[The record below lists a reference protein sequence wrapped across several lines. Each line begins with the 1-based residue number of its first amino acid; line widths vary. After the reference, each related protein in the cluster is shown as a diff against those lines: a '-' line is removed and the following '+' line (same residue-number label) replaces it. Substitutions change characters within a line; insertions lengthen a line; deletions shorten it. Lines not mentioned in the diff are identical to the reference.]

1 MESEGFKVEINVEEF
16 DRVAREV
23 FAPVYP
29 VIAEQIKQKTG
40 ITKGTCLDIGCGGG
54 YLGIALAGITELY
67 IYLFDKSPEM
77 LEIATRNI
85 AGHGLQK
92 RARTLLGDV
101 HEIPLK
107 DQSVDLVISRGSIFF
122 WENQQKA
129 FQEIYR
135 VLAPQGAAF
144 IGGGFG
150 NAELKKLIDAR
161 MVQKDSNWQERI
173 NKNIGENA
181 VESFVKTL
189 GAAGISKFE
198 INRGEAGLWITI
210 WK

>member
-1 MESEGFKVEINVEEF
+1 MEINIEEF

-23 FAPVYP
+23 FAPIYP

-40 ITKGTCLDIGCGGG
+40 ITRGTCLDAGCGGG
-54 YLGIALAGITELY
+54 YLGIALAGITELF

-77 LEIATRNI
+77 LEIAARNI
-85 AGHGLQK
+85 AAHGLQQ
-92 RARTLLGDV
+92 RSRTLLGDV

-107 DQSVDLVISRGSIFF
+107 DQSVDLVISRGSVFF
-122 WENQQKA
+122 WENQQRA

-150 NAELKKLIDAR
+150 DAELKKLIDAR
-161 MVQKDSNWQERI
+161 MAQKDSNWQERI
-173 NKNIGENA
+173 NKNIGKNA
-181 VESFVKTL
+181 IETFTKTL
-189 GAAGISKFE
+189 RAAAISIFE
-198 INRGEAGLWITI
+198 IDKGEAGLWILI

>member
-1 MESEGFKVEINVEEF
+1 MWPDVKEF

-40 ITKGTCLDIGCGGG
+40 ITRGICLDIGCGGG

-67 IYLFDKSPEM
+67 VYLLDKSPEM
-77 LEIATRNI
+77 LEIAARNI
-85 AGHGLQK
+85 ADHGLEK

-101 HEIPLK
+101 HEIPLRE
-107 DQSVDLVISRGSIFF
+107 QSVDLVISRGSIFLG
-122 WENQQKA
+122 EKKQKA

-135 VLAPQGAAF
+135 VLAPKGVAF
-144 IGGGFG
+144 IGGGLG
-150 NAELKKLIDAR
+150 NAQLRSMIKERMAKIDE
-161 MVQKDSNWQERI
+161 KWWERVHQNSGGNTI
-173 NKNIGENA
+173 ETWT
-181 VESFVKTL
+181 KTL
-189 GAAGISKFE
+189 REVEISNFE
-198 INRGEAGLWITI
+198 ITRGDDGLWITI

>member
-1 MESEGFKVEINVEEF
+1 MEINIEEF
-16 DRVAREV
+16 DQVAREV
-23 FAPVYP
+23 FAPIYP

-40 ITKGTCLDIGCGGG
+40 ITRGTCLDAGCGGG
-54 YLGIALAGITELY
+54 YLGIALAGITELF

-77 LEIATRNI
+77 LEIAARNI
-85 AGHGLQK
+85 AAHGLQQ
-92 RARTLLGDV
+92 RARTLRGDI

-107 DQSVDLVISRGSIFF
+107 DQSVDLVISRGSVFF
-122 WENQQKA
+122 WENQQRA

-161 MVQKDSNWQERI
+161 MAQKDRNWQERI
-173 NKNIGENA
+173 NKNIGKNA
-181 VESFVKTL
+181 VEIFVKTIE
-189 GAAGISKFE
+189 AAGISKFE
-198 INRGEAGLWITI
+198 IDKGEAGLWILI

>member
-1 MESEGFKVEINVEEF
+1 MEINVEEF

-23 FAPVYP
+23 FAPIYP
-29 VIAEQIKQKTG
+29 VITEQIKQKTG
-40 ITKGTCLDIGCGGG
+40 ITRGTCLDIGCGGG
-54 YLGIALAGITELY
+54 YLGIALAGITELF

-135 VLAPQGAAF
+135 VLAPKGVAF

-161 MVQKDSNWQERI
+161 MAQKDRNWQERI
-173 NKNIGENA
+173 NKNIGKNA
-181 VESFVKTL
+181 VGTFVKN
-189 GAAGISKFE
+189 
-198 INRGEAGLWITI
+198 NRGGGNL
-210 WK
+210 